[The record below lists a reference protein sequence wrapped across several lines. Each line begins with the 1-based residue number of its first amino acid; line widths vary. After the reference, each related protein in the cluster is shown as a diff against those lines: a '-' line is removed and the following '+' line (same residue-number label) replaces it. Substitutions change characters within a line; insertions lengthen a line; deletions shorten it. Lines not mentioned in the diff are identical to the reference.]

1 MGFWKEA
8 GNLVMKVGSV
18 ALNQGKAALERSREY
33 QAEMPS
39 KSDAQLVA
47 IIKKDR
53 SRTPLRAGAASQELK
68 NRGYDAESIKSM
80 IS

>member
-1 MGFWKEA
+1 MGFWKEV
-8 GNLVMKVGSV
+8 GNLTMKVGIV
-18 ALNQGKAALERSREY
+18 ALNQGKAALERGREY

-53 SRTPLRAGAASQELK
+53 IGIPLRAGAASQELK
-68 NRGYDAESIKSM
+68 SRGYDAEAIKSM